1 MENREFVRPTYVN
14 IVYDSPF
21 SISKK
26 AVPMKFLTTI
36 GAILLLT
43 FSAFG
48 QILTPVKWQMDQK
61 AVGNDEFELIFTAK
75 IDEGWKIYSQYL
87 ESLDGPIPTSFN
99 FEEGGHF
106 EKIGKTEESEATKK
120 KAYDSIFEMDLITFS
135 KTATFKQ
142 RVKVKDYSKPIL
154 GYLEYMTCDATRC
167 LPPSEEDIEF
177 KLTAANTAVGAAET
191 AKERATGAME
201 NATDAVTTTTSKVQ
215 EAVQNTTQIV
225 KETAP
230 IIGTVT
236 LNQPTQ
242 KAPDKIVSP
251 PTKNVETTTP
261 KIVFNNSSST
271 PVVEASKDEVL
282 ANVENAGMEE
292 SGILDPADWTIET
305 AKVSEDEFDITFKA
319 TMDKGWYIY
328 SQHTQE
334 GGPIPT
340 GFYFNKG
347 EHYELVGDAKEIGE
361 LKTAPEPV
369 FGPDLTVTKFVG
381 GTATFVQRVKVK
393 DASQSITGELE
404 FMACNNET
412 CTPPLVEPYQVVP
425 ASLKASIGGEMADLA
440 VGGGTAGPSMED
452 KGPLSSDCGNP
463 ELEESKGLWSIFGLG
478 FIGGLL
484 ALLTPCVFPMIP
496 LTVSFFTKG
505 SENRAKGLTNAFL
518 YGLFIF
524 LVYIIL
530 SIPFHLMDSIN
541 PDILNEIS
549 TNVWLNIF
557 FFLIFMFFAFSF
569 FGFYDLALPESW
581 LAKSSSAEGA
591 GGILGIFF
599 MALTLALVSFSCTGP
614 ILGSLLAGAL
624 TSDGGAMQLT
634 TGMGGFGMALALP
647 FGLFALFPS
656 MMKALPKSGGWLN
669 TVKVTLGFL
678 EVAAAFKFLSN
689 ADLVSHWNVLKVE
702 PILLI
707 WIATF
712 IGLGLYLFG
721 KIKFPHDSPLKK
733 LGIGRI
739 LTGLASF
746 AFAAYMA
753 TGLIY
758 DKEAGSLKSL
768 TFLSGFAPPACY
780 SFLYPCDCP
789 QNLNC
794 FKDYDQGV
802 AYAKEV
808 NKPILLD
815 FTGYACVNCRKMEE
829 NVWPQDKV
837 YDQLKEKYVL
847 ISLYVDDR
855 KELPESEQVEVVQVN
870 GSKRKL
876 RTYGNKWSHFEIT
889 RFNTNAQPF
898 YVLLTP
904 DGKQKLTS
912 PVGYVPD
919 VDDYANFLECGLN
932 AFDKYEGKREMMG
945 MK

>member
-1 MENREFVRPTYVN
+1 
-14 IVYDSPF
+14 
-21 SISKK
+21 
-26 AVPMKFLTTI
+26 MKSLTTLGI
-36 GAILLLT
+36 ILLLT

-48 QILTPVKWQMDQK
+48 QILTPVKWNMDHK
-61 AVGNDEFELIFTAK
+61 SVGNDEFELIFTAT
-75 IDEGWKIYSQYL
+75 IDDGWKVYSQYL
-87 ESLDGPIPTSFN
+87 ESQDGPIPTSFT
-99 FEEGGHF
+99 FEEGDHF
-106 EKIGKTEESEATKK
+106 EKVGKTEESEVNRKEAFEKFFDMNVVSFTKTG
-120 KAYDSIFEMDLITFS
+120 TFTQ
-135 KTATFKQ
+135 K
-142 RVKVKDYSKPIL
+142 VKVKDYSKPIT
-154 GYLEYMTCDATRC
+154 GYLEFMCCDATQC
-167 LPPSEEDIEF
+167 LPPSEEDFEF
-177 KLTAANTAVGAAET
+177 ALTAATGAVEP
-191 AKERATGAME
+191 AKERETE
-201 NATDAVTTTTSKVQ
+201 VVTTDTKEQQ
-215 EAVQNTTQIV
+215 EPIQEVVKEPTKII

-230 IIGTVT
+230 TIGTVVLNNKQQNT
-236 LNQPTQ
+236 VPQKEAPKKIIEKPVKKIEQTAPKIVLNQPTT
-242 KAPDKIVSP
+242 P
-251 PTKNVETTTP
+251 PADEMDET
-261 KIVFNNSSST
+261 S
-271 PVVEASKDEVL
+271 DEVY
-282 ANVENAGMEE
+282 ASVENEGMED
-292 SGILDPADWTIET
+292 SGILDPADWTVKAEKIADQEYNL
-305 AKVSEDEFDITFKA
+305 TFTA

-328 SQHTQE
+328 SQHTQD

-340 GFYFNKG
+340 AFYYNQAD
-347 EHYELVGDAKEIGE
+347 HYELVGEAKEIGN
-361 LKTAPEPV
+361 LKTAPEPA
-369 FGPDLTVTKFVG
+369 FGPDVTVTKFVG
-381 GTATFVQRVKVK
+381 GTATFVQRVKVT
-393 DASQSITGELE
+393 DANKPITGELE

-412 CTPPLVEPYQVVP
+412 CTPPLAEPYQIIP
-425 ASLKASIGGEMADLA
+425 ASLTASIGGEMADLSA
-440 VGGGTAGPSMED
+440 GGGIGDSGPSMD
-452 KGPLSSDCGNP
+452 DGNALIQDCGSP
-463 ELEESKGLWSIFGLG
+463 QEEESKGLWSIFGLG

-505 SENRAKGLTNAFL
+505 SENRTKGLTNAFL

-549 TNVWLNIF
+549 TNVWLNVF

-569 FGFYDLALPESW
+569 FGYYELTLPESW

-634 TGMGGFGMALALP
+634 SGMGGFGLALALP

-702 PILLI
+702 PVLLI

-712 IGLGLYLFG
+712 IGLGLYMFG
-721 KIKFPHDSPLKK
+721 KIKFPHDSPLKN
-733 LGIGRI
+733 LGLGRI

-753 TGLIY
+753 TGLLY
-758 DKEAGSLKSL
+758 DKDAGSLKSL
-768 TFLSGFAPPACY
+768 TLLSGFAPPACY
-780 SFLYPCDCP
+780 SFMYPCDCP

-794 FKDYDQGV
+794 FKDYDQGITH
-802 AYAKEV
+802 AKKA

-847 ISLYVDDR
+847 ISLYVDDK
-855 KELPESEQVEVVQVN
+855 KELPESEQVEVVRAN
-870 GSKRKL
+870 GTKRKL
-876 RTYGNKWSHFEIT
+876 RTYGHKWAHFQAA
-889 RFNTNAQPF
+889 RFQSNTQPY

-904 DGKQKLTS
+904 DGKQRLNN
-912 PVGYVPD
+912 PVGYMPE
-919 VDDYANFLECGLN
+919 VDEYSNFLECGLN
-932 AFDKYEGKREMMG
+932 AFDKYQGKREMMG
-945 MK
+945 LK

>member
-1 MENREFVRPTYVN
+1 
-14 IVYDSPF
+14 
-21 SISKK
+21 
-26 AVPMKFLTTI
+26 MKFLTI
-36 GAILLLT
+36 LGATLLLT
-43 FSAFG
+43 LSAFG
-48 QILTPVKWQMDQK
+48 QIVTPVKWQTDHK
-61 AVGNDEFELIFTAK
+61 ALGNDEFELIFTAK
-75 IDEGWKIYSQYL
+75 IDDGWKIYSQYL

-99 FEEGGHF
+99 FEEGDHF
-106 EKIGKTEESEATKK
+106 EAIGKTEESEATKK
-120 KAYDSIFEMDLITFS
+120 KVFDKVFEMELITFS
-135 KTATFKQ
+135 KTGTFTQK
-142 RVKVKDYSKPIL
+142 VKVKDYSKPII
-154 GYLEYMTCDATRC
+154 GYLEFMTCDATRC
-167 LPPSEEDIEF
+167 LPPSEEDFEF
-177 KLTAANTAVGAAET
+177 TLTAANDKGIEGVVET
-191 AKERATGAME
+191 AKEEVIEVAKNTA
-201 NATDAVTTTTSKVQ
+201 
-215 EAVQNTTQIV
+215 EAV
-225 KETAP
+225 KEKIPT
-230 IIGTVT
+230 IGTVT
-236 LNQPTQ
+236 LKKPTT
-242 KAPDKIVSP
+242 P
-251 PTKNVETTTP
+251 PTKKEKTTPSEETKTTNP
-261 KIVFNNSSST
+261 KIVFKDATATTESM
-271 PVVEASKDEVL
+271 EASSDTEIL
-282 ANVENAGMEE
+282 SNTAMED
-292 SGILDPADWTIET
+292 SGILDPADWTMAA
-305 AKVSEDEFDITFKA
+305 AKVSDNEYDITFKA
-319 TMDKGWYIY
+319 VMDKGWYIY

-340 GFYFNKG
+340 GFYFNQG
-347 EHYELVGDAKEIGE
+347 EHYELVGDAKEIGK
-361 LKTAPEPV
+361 LKTAPEPA
-369 FGPDLTVTKFVG
+369 FGPDVTVTKFVG

-393 DASQSITGELE
+393 DASQPITGELE

-412 CTPPLVEPYQVVP
+412 CTPPLVEPYHFLP
-425 ASLKASIGGEMADLA
+425 SKLATSIGGEMADVA
-440 VGGGTAGPSMED
+440 VGGTNSGGAIMDNGNA
-452 KGPLSSDCGNP
+452 LVQDCGTP
-463 ELEESKGLWSIFGLG
+463 VPEESKGLWSIFGLG

-505 SENRAKGLTNAFL
+505 SENRTKGLTNAFL

-549 TNVWLNIF
+549 TNVWLNVF

-569 FGFYDLALPESW
+569 FGYYELTLPEKW
-581 LAKSSSAEGA
+581 LSKSSSAEGA
-591 GGILGIFF
+591 GGIIGIFF

-634 TGMGGFGMALALP
+634 AGMGGFGMALALP

-689 ADLVSHWNVLKVE
+689 ADLVSHWNILKVE
-702 PILLI
+702 PVLLI

-721 KIKFPHDSPLKK
+721 KIKFPHDSPIKK
-733 LGIGRI
+733 LGVGRI

-758 DKEAGSLKSL
+758 DKDAGSLKSL
-768 TFLSGFAPPACY
+768 TLLSGFAPPACY
-780 SFLYPCDCP
+780 SFMYPCDCP

-794 FKDYDQGV
+794 FKDYDEGITH
-802 AYAKEV
+802 AKKV

-847 ISLYVDDR
+847 ISLYVDDK
-855 KELPESEQVEVVQVN
+855 KELPESEKVEVVRAN
-870 GSKRKL
+870 GTKRKL
-876 RTYGNKWSHFEIT
+876 RTYGHKWAHFQAA
-889 RFNTNAQPF
+889 RFQSNTQPY

-904 DGKQKLTS
+904 DGKQRLNN
-912 PVGYVPD
+912 PVGYMPEAD
-919 VDDYANFLECGLN
+919 EYSNFLECGLN
-932 AFDKYEGKREMMG
+932 AFDKYQGKPEMIG